1 MKVSYFDELYEL
13 QGKSTAHVFKV
24 DACMYKLSTDKYA
37 LTYDCVSNSLLK
49 VTFKL
54 QQQKDGICLTI
65 QTLF

>member
-37 LTYDCVSNSLLK
+37 LTYDCVSNS
-49 VTFKL
+49 
-54 QQQKDGICLTI
+54 
-65 QTLF
+65 